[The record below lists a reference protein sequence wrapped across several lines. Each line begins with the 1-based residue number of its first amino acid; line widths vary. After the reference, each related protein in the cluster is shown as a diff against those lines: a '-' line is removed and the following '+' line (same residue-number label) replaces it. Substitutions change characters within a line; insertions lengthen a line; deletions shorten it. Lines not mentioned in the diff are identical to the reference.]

1 MSHVV
6 RIPVRFGEV
15 DSARIVYYPN
25 HFHYCHIAMEETF
38 REAIGI
44 AYADLLG
51 KERLGFPAVH
61 LDADFVE
68 TAAYGDTLAVAVSVP
83 EVGRTSA
90 TFLFEASRASD
101 GTAVFRAKVKTV
113 CVDMDRWVPVPV
125 PEKYRVA
132 FARLGP

>member
-1 MSHVV
+1 VSHVV

-25 HFHYCHIAMEETF
+25 HLHYCHVAMEETF
-38 REAIGI
+38 REAIGVP
-44 AYADLLG
+44 YPDLLG

-61 LDADFVE
+61 LDADFLE
-68 TAAYGDTLAVAVSVP
+68 TAAYGDTLEVAVSVP

-101 GTAVFRAKVKTV
+101 GTAVFRARVKTV
-113 CVDMDRWVPVPV
+113 CVDMERWAPVPV
-125 PEKYRVA
+125 PERYREA
-132 FARLGP
+132 FGRLNA